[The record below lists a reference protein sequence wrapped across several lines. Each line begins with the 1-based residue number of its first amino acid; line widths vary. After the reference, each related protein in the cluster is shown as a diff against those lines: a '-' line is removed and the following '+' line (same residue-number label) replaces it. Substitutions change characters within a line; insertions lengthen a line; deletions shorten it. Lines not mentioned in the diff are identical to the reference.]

1 MQEPPPNPPEYPQP
15 LRRKRSLLRPDSCK
29 RVTFALG
36 RIAQDRNE
44 RLVKILSCR
53 ELVSKA
59 SVVRGLLRFAEEMA
73 LSSGDPM
80 VASVISVE
88 KDRQPEFHY
97 DPKTDR
103 EPVPRSVP
111 DLRESD
117 PEASRIWGK
126 IIDEILKEYTVD
138 ERSFD

>member
-1 MQEPPPNPPEYPQP
+1 
-15 LRRKRSLLRPDSCK
+15 
-29 RVTFALG
+29 VTFALG

-59 SVVRGLLRFAEEMA
+59 AVVRGLLRFAEEMA
-73 LSSGDPM
+73 LSSGDPQ
-80 VASVISVE
+80 VASVIKVE

-97 DPKTDR
+97 DPQTDR

-111 DLRESD
+111 DLREFDS
-117 PEASRIWGK
+117 EASRIWGR
-126 IIDEILKEYTVD
+126 IVEEILREYTVD
-138 ERSFD
+138 DRSFD

>member
-1 MQEPPPNPPEYPQP
+1 MEDLPPKPLEYPQP

-44 RLVKILSCR
+44 RLVKILACH

-73 LSSGDPM
+73 LASGDPM
-80 VASVISVE
+80 VASVINVE
-88 KDRQPEFHY
+88 RDRQPEYHY
-97 DPKTDR
+97 DPKTDKM
-103 EPVPRSVP
+103 PVLRRVP
-111 DLRESD
+111 GLQQTD
-117 PEASRIWGK
+117 PEASRIWEK

>member
-1 MQEPPPNPPEYPQP
+1 MQEPQPKPPEYPQP
-15 LRRKRSLLRPDSCK
+15 LRRKRSQLRPDSCK

-59 SVVRGLLRFAEEMA
+59 SVVRGLLRFAEQMA

-80 VASVISVE
+80 VASVVNVE

-103 EPVPRSVP
+103 EPVLRRVP
-111 DLRESD
+111 DLREHD
-117 PEASRIWGK
+117 PEASRIWWM
-126 IIDEILKEYTVD
+126 IMDEILKEYTVN
-138 ERSFD
+138 ERNYD